1 MATKPV
7 LSPIKKLVP
16 LTVEQAER
24 ITDFRCAEHIA
35 SENEAIRRL
44 IERAPARA
52 PGAEELSVCESFS

>member
-24 ITDFRCAEHIA
+24 ITDFRC
-35 SENEAIRRL
+35 
-44 IERAPARA
+44 
-52 PGAEELSVCESFS
+52 ESFS